1 MLTMISEQNA
11 MLMRERQ
18 SRHRQEEEKKRTDE
32 TPNAAEGASI
42 IGGLYHPYIPNSKR
56 EQNR

>member
-1 MLTMISEQNA
+1 MISEQNA

-32 TPNAAEGASI
+32 TSNAAEGASI

-56 EQNR
+56 EQNRE